1 MPSIF
6 PEVPEAGGR
15 KLGVAN
21 GVLDILVAEVVL
33 QSAGIVAVVGE
44 LVTAGVAQHVWMDRE
59 WHLGGLAEALDE
71 MMEHRP
77 ATLRNEH
84 MSFCRII
91 AA

>member
-1 MPSIF
+1 
-6 PEVPEAGGR
+6 
-15 KLGVAN
+15 
-21 GVLDILVAEVVL
+21 
-33 QSAGIVAVVGE
+33 
-44 LVTAGVAQHVWMDRE
+44 VAQHVWMDRE